1 MNQSMKAILGL
12 FVGIILLAGAFAGG
26 VLVGHLVPS
35 SNQLPL
41 FSDLI
46 PSSPSA
52 TPDAQAATPA
62 EQETL
67 FAPFWEA
74 WNIVHEQYVDQPVD
88 DMALMRGA
96 IRGMMDAL
104 GDKQT
109 FYMDPIVY
117 ETETSSLQG
126 EYEGIGA
133 YVDTDGEYLTII
145 SPIAGSPAEAAGLR
159 PGDKVIAI
167 DGEDMTGV
175 APEQARLKVLGPAGT
190 TVALRISREG
200 EAQLLE
206 FTITRA
212 RISVKSAEGKM
223 LEDDIAYV
231 DINTFGDHTTAELRS
246 TLDSLLKENPKGI
259 IIDLRNN
266 PGGYLHTSVE
276 VASEFIAD
284 GVVLY
289 EQYGDGRRDVY
300 NANGKGQ
307 ATDLPIVVLV
317 NEGSASAS
325 EILAG
330 ALQDYGRAKLVGVQ
344 SYGKGSVQNWV
355 PLSND
360 QGAARVTIA
369 KWLTPKERAIDHI
382 GLTPDVI
389 VECSDC
395 TLLNDSQNDVQVQAA
410 IETLFAIINGSPIP
424 TSMPTS
430 IPTPVQ

>member
-1 MNQSMKAILGL
+1 VNRPLKTVLGL
-12 FVGIILLAGAFAGG
+12 LVGIILLGGAFAGG
-26 VLVGHLVPS
+26 FLVGHLVPS
-35 SNQLPL
+35 GNQLP
-41 FSDLI
+41 FFGDLI
-46 PSSPSA
+46 PSAPTT
-52 TPDAQAATPA
+52 TPEQQAATPN
-62 EQETL
+62 EVSTL

-74 WNIVHEQYVDQPVD
+74 WNIIHEQYVDQPVD
-88 DMALMRGA
+88 DTALMRGA

-117 ETETSSLQG
+117 QTETSSLQG

-145 SPIAGSPAEAAGLR
+145 SPIAGSPADAAGLR
-159 PGDKVIAI
+159 PGDKIIGI
-167 DGEDMTGV
+167 DGEDMTGTP
-175 APEQARLKVLGPAGT
+175 PEEARQKVLGPAGT
-190 TVALRISREG
+190 TILLKIQREG
-200 EAQLLE
+200 EAAPLE
-206 FTITRA
+206 VSITRA
-212 RISVKSAEGKM
+212 RIEVKSAEGKM
-223 LEDDIAYV
+223 LEDGIAYL
-231 DINTFGDHTTAELRS
+231 DINTFGDNTTSELQT
-246 TLDSLLKENPKGI
+246 TLDTLLAENPRGI

-266 PGGYLHTSVE
+266 GGGYLHTSVE

-300 NANGKGQ
+300 DANGNGQ
-307 ATDLPIVVLV
+307 ATDLPIAVLM

-344 SYGKGSVQNWV
+344 SYGKGSVQIWF
-355 PLSND
+355 PLSNEE
-360 QGAARVTIA
+360 GAARVTIA
-369 KWLTPKERAIDHI
+369 KWLTAKERAIDGI
-382 GLTPDVI
+382 GLTPDVY
-389 VECSDC
+389 VECSEC
-395 TLLNDSQNDVQVQAA
+395 TLTDTENDIQVQAA
-410 IETLFAIINGSPIP
+410 IETLLAVINGSPVP